1 MEHLELEVTVNA
13 PAQTVWDEIT
23 NWVGQSQWMLGT
35 KVSGTGNA
43 IGGTI
48 EAFTGIGRI
57 GFLDTME
64 ITRWDPPLRCDV
76 LHTGRVVKGTGSFQ
90 VEVITPTTS
99 KFIWIEDLDLP
110 LGIVGKIGFK
120 FVKPFFVFGVQ
131 KSLNKFANFVHL
143 KLK

>member
-1 MEHLELEVTVNA
+1 MEHLELEVLVNA
-13 PAQTVWDEIT
+13 PAQVVWDEIT
-23 NWVGQSQWMLGT
+23 NWAGQSQWMLGT
-35 KVSGTGNA
+35 KVSGTGDA
-43 IGGTI
+43 VGGKI
-48 EAFTGIGRI
+48 EAFTGIGPI

-90 VEVITPTTS
+90 VEVLTSTTS

-131 KSLNKFANFVHL
+131 KSLNKFANSVHM